1 MTVVD
6 RLRSL
11 AGYPAVALVRVTLS
25 DAAAQVYLRGTA
37 TRLLHLD

>member
-11 AGYPAVALVRVTLS
+11 ARYPAVTLARVTLS
-25 DAAAQVYLRGTA
+25 DAAAQAYLGGTA